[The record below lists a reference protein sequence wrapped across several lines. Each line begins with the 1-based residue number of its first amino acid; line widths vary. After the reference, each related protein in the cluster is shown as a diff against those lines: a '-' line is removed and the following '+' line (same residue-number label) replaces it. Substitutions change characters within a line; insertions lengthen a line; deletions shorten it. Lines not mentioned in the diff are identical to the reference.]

1 MSEIRKTALA
11 AKAAQRALSQAT
23 EEEKNRALYM
33 ISDAIEDSREKILSA
48 NAEDV
53 RAARESE
60 MSESLIDRLSLN
72 EKRIHDMAQGVRE
85 VAELDDPTG
94 KILEEIRRPSGL
106 LIKKVSCPIGV
117 IGIIYEARPNVTAEA
132 ASLTLK
138 SGNAVVLRGSAS
150 ALKSNIALT
159 EVMRDALNKSSIS
172 PDVIAL
178 VRDVSH
184 EGAKELMTMN
194 DALDL
199 LIPRG
204 GAGLI
209 NRVVKESTV
218 PVIRTGVGNCHVY
231 IDSTADKNTAIEL
244 TVNSKTGRPSTCNAA
259 ETLLI
264 SKDYPDITGVLSAL
278 TNAGVTLHGCS
289 KTCEIYPDALPATE
303 EDYEKEYLCLEM
315 CVKIVSGI
323 DEAIEHISKYGTGHT
338 ELIIT
343 SSDENA
349 ERFMN
354 EVDAASVNFNAST
367 RFTDGGQFGFGA
379 EMGISTQKLHARGP
393 IGLKELTIYKY
404 KVYGSGQVRK

>member
-1 MSEIRKTALA
+1 MSEIRKIALA
-11 AKAAQRALSQAT
+11 AKAAQKVLSQAAR
-23 EEEKNRALYM
+23 EEKDRAL
-33 ISDAIEDSREKILSA
+33 ILIADALTENCGKILSA

-53 RAARESE
+53 RAARDNG
-60 MSESLIDRLSLN
+60 MSGSLIDRLSLN
-72 EKRIHDMAQGVRE
+72 EKRIYDMAQGVRE

-94 KILEEIRRPSGL
+94 KVLEEIKRPNGL

-138 SGNAVVLRGSAS
+138 SGNAVLLRGSAS

-159 EVMRDALNKSSIS
+159 EVMKDALKKSALS
-172 PDVIAL
+172 PDIIAL

-184 EGAKELMTMN
+184 ESAHELMTMD
-194 DALDL
+194 DAIDL

-209 NRVVKESTV
+209 NRVVKESSV

-231 IDSTADKNTAIEL
+231 VDSSADKKTAEEL
-244 TVNSKTGRPSTCNAA
+244 TVNSKAGRPSACNAA

-264 SKDYPDITGVLSAL
+264 SEDYPYITDLLRALSD
-278 TNAGVTLHGCS
+278 AGVTLHGCE
-289 KTCEIYPDALPATE
+289 KTRGIYPAALPATE
-303 EDYEKEYLCLEM
+303 EDYGREYLSLEM
-315 CVKIVSGI
+315 CVKIVSGL

-338 ELIIT
+338 ELIVT

-354 EVDAASVNFNAST
+354 EVDAASVNCNAST

-393 IGLKELTIYKY
+393 VGLRGMTIYKY

>member
-1 MSEIRKTALA
+1 M
-11 AKAAQRALSQAT
+11 
-23 EEEKNRALYM
+23 
-33 ISDAIEDSREKILSA
+33 
-48 NAEDV
+48 
-53 RAARESE
+53 
-60 MSESLIDRLSLN
+60 
-72 EKRIHDMAQGVRE
+72 
-85 VAELDDPTG
+85 
-94 KILEEIRRPSGL
+94 
-106 LIKKVSCPIGV
+106 
-117 IGIIYEARPNVTAEA
+117 
-132 ASLTLK
+132 
-138 SGNAVVLRGSAS
+138 LRGSAS

-289 KTCEIYPDALPATE
+289 KTCEIYPGTLPATE

>member
-53 RAARESE
+53 RAARESG

-94 KILEEIRRPSGL
+94 KILEEIRRPNGL

-323 DEAIEHISKYGTGHT
+323 DEAIEHISRYGTGHT